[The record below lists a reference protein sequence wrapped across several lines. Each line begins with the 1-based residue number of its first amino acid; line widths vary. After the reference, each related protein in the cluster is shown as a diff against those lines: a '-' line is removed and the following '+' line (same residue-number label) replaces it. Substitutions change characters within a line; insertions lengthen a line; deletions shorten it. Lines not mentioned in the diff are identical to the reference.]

1 MQIGDSGSG
10 KLATNDSGEAISG
23 TPDTQGQFKT
33 ALTSGTEEGS
43 AYVRAELLVEVNQG
57 YELSI
62 AGIKTLYLLK
72 PKFSMPLTRW

>member
-23 TPDTQGQFKT
+23 TTDTQGQFKT

-43 AYVRAELLVEVNQG
+43 ACVRAELLVKVNQG

-62 AGIKTLYLLK
+62 EGIKILYILK
-72 PKFSMPLTRW
+72 PKLSMPLIRW